1 MFYNVIKTRAKKEK
15 KKMTHFSE
23 KNRRKRKW
31 CYHNDLCSGK
41 GIVFPV
47 KLKLEGESFKKL
59 KKKKIEFLKRSKE
72 FN

>member
-1 MFYNVIKTRAKKEK
+1 
-15 KKMTHFSE
+15 MTHFSE
-23 KNRRKRKW
+23 KNRRKRNW

-59 KKKKIEFLKRSKE
+59 KKKIEFLKRSKE

>member
-1 MFYNVIKTRAKKEK
+1 
-15 KKMTHFSE
+15 MTHFSE
-23 KNRRKRKW
+23 KNRRKITW
-31 CYHNDLCSGK
+31 CYHNALCRGK

-47 KLKLEGESFKKL
+47 KLKLEGESFKIL

>member
-1 MFYNVIKTRAKKEK
+1 
-15 KKMTHFSE
+15 MTHFSE

-59 KKKKIEFLKRSKE
+59 KKKKKIEFFKTSKE